1 MLSLDES
8 KTESIL
14 NTSQAEEKS
23 SKTLKTKFKENLA
36 VVKATRVGFF
46 KLMYIKADGYIK
58 FLIAMACLGSLIAGT
73 AMPLISLLLGK
84 VMNSFNGN
92 IELSKVD
99 GMVTG
104 LVLAFLLVGV
114 TVFIGSFA
122 MVFFWSLVG
131 RKLINRINEDYFN
144 TIMQQDQ
151 TWFEEKNVFEFST
164 KIQTQI
170 KIIENGVNKNS
181 NFR

>member
-1 MLSLDES
+1 MLSLNES

-14 NTSQAEEKS
+14 NTSQSEDRSQMPLKAKLKEK
-23 SKTLKTKFKENLA
+23 LA

-46 KLMYIKADGYIK
+46 KLMYIKADGQIK

-84 VMNSFNGN
+84 VMNSFSGTVEISN
-92 IELSKVD
+92 VD
-99 GMVTG
+99 GMVAG
-104 LVLAFLLVGV
+104 LVATFLLVGI
-114 TVFIGSFA
+114 TIFIGSFA

-131 RKLINRINEDYFN
+131 RKLIDRINEDYFH
-144 TIMQQDQ
+144 TIMQQEQ
-151 TWFEEKNVFEFST
+151 AWFDEKNVFEFST

-170 KIIENGVNKNS
+170 KIIENGVKYCLN
-181 NFR
+181 